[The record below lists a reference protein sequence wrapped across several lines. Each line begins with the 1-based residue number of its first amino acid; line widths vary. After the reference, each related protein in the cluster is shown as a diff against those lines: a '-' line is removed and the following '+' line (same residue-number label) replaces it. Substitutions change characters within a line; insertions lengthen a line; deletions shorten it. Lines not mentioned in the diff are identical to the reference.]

1 MNNCL
6 VTKLKGNVNDDA
18 LLKLGELRV
27 KFLKT
32 SIQTT
37 GENGDNLVISGNSPY
52 KLSLKGGH
60 FNGSPQIEQGA
71 TEVTIPSGVAVIGVD
86 TIGAVM
92 SVLQKYGITRWE
104 ERAATESAPML
115 EPWDISFLQY
125 SEGLTLIRTNS
136 AFGDITKLPKNDYT
150 KLMFNFSNVYGN
162 AEALVENINPS
173 THNIDLCVRSC
184 ANVIGNV
191 ANMAAFFRFVA
202 DKSGL
207 SGSLEKWVEAR
218 MALGLTSGR
227 ERHNIG
233 GSNIKF
239 INQAIREGT
248 FLWTSYTENSAEIAL
263 SASGAAWVT
272 YTNGVWYDH
281 NGNPYTPQ

>member
-1 MNNCL
+1 MDNCL
-6 VTKLKGNVNDDA
+6 VTKLKGIVNDDA

-37 GENGDNLVISGNSPY
+37 GANGDNLVINETSPY
-52 KLSLKGGH
+52 TLSLKGGH
-60 FNGSPQIEQGA
+60 FNASPQIGQGA

-86 TIGAVM
+86 TIGATM

-104 ERAATESAPML
+104 ERAATESDPML
-115 EPWDISFLQY
+115 EPWDIDFLKY
-125 SEGLTLIRTNS
+125 AENLTHILTNS
-136 AFGDITKLPKNDYT
+136 AFGDIAKLPKNNYT
-150 KLMFNFSNVYGN
+150 KFHFNFSGVYGN
-162 AEALVENINPS
+162 VKEALEGATGN
-173 THNIDLCVRSC
+173 NIDLNVRSC
-184 ANVIGNV
+184 AGIVGDV
-191 ANMAAFFRFVA
+191 KDLQMCVRFVA

-218 MALGLTSGR
+218 MALGLTSVR
-227 ERHNIG
+227 IRHNIG

-239 INQAIREGT
+239 INQSIAEGT
-248 FLWTSYTENSAEIAL
+248 FLWTSYSANSAEIAL
-263 SASGAAWVT
+263 GQSAAAWVT
-272 YTNGVWYDH
+272 YTGGVWYDH